1 VLTYY
6 IILVKLDMGSF
17 TKEQLKFIKHKGP
30 ESVILTATAG
40 SGKTA
45 SATGR
50 LVWLLEQGVR
60 PDRIIFFS
68 FTNDAVNELRN
79 RIKNDRV
86 NITTIH
92 SFCLSALAR
101 CKKFKKTA
109 DFHHFI
115 NWYKAK
121 AGPGNKARMDEKID
135 FKRRAERLES
145 DPEYYSSQI
154 SKYKMLLLE
163 NTKSRLP
170 DYYIEYCKFLK
181 STGSRDFT
189 DMLSETLR
197 LTDSNMWDD
206 NFYKKYDY
214 VFVDEYQDTSSL
226 QMKILLRL
234 KAKMYHLIGDRNQ
247 SIYGFT
253 GSSCEMIEK
262 LLKSEKTT
270 VEYSLSKNFRSDYSI
285 VQHSNNYSD
294 LEAVAHSESP
304 GKVNFNLIDENEV
317 IKMIKSKKDVVLLV
331 RTNSVIRQLE
341 EKFLVKKV
349 PIRYQNIFT
358 EDELEI
364 IRKKSG
370 VTPQLNRKL
379 KRILPEFGKA
389 SDLIKFIDDNNQSR
403 SFITTI
409 HKSKGREFPTCVV
422 VNSISP
428 EVISYNSLELD
439 DKEFKKLSF
448 NPDSPE
454 DIEAKNV
461 HYVAVTR
468 PKNELFFM
476 LYDESID

>member
-1 VLTYY
+1 
-6 IILVKLDMGSF
+6 MGSF

>member
-1 VLTYY
+1 MAST
-6 IILVKLDMGSF
+6 F
-17 TKEQLKFIKHKGP
+17 TKEQLKFIKHKGT

-45 SATGR
+45 SASGR
-50 LVWLLEQGVR
+50 LIWLLEQGVR
-60 PDRIIFFS
+60 PEKIIFFS

-79 RIKNDRV
+79 RIKNDRI

-92 SFCLSALAR
+92 SFCLSALAK

-115 NWYKAK
+115 NWYKVK
-121 AGPGNKARMDEKID
+121 ANPGNKARVDERIS

-226 QMKILLRL
+226 QMKILLKL

-247 SIYGFT
+247 SIYSFT

-262 LLKSEKTT
+262 LLKNDKTT
-270 VEYSLSKNFRSDYSI
+270 VEYSLSKNFRSDYNI
-285 VQHSNNYSD
+285 VQHSNNYST
-294 LEAVAHSESP
+294 LEAVAHSELP
-304 GKVNFNLIDENEV
+304 GKVNLGLIDENEV
-317 IKMIKSKKDVVLLV
+317 IKMIKDKRDVVLLV
-331 RTNSVIRQLE
+331 RTNNVIRQLE
-341 EKFLVKKV
+341 EKFLIKKV
-349 PIRYQNIFT
+349 PMRYQNIFT
-358 EDELEI
+358 EEELEI

-379 KRILPEFGKA
+379 KRILPEFGKG
-389 SDLIKFIDDNNQSR
+389 SELIKFIDDNSQSK

-422 VNSISP
+422 VNSVSP
-428 EVISYNSLELD
+428 EVIAHNQLELD
-439 DKEFKKLSF
+439 DKELKKISF
-448 NPDSPE
+448 DPGDIE
-454 DIEAKNV
+454 DLEAKNV
-461 HYVAVTR
+461 HYVAITR

-476 LYDESID
+476 LYDESLD